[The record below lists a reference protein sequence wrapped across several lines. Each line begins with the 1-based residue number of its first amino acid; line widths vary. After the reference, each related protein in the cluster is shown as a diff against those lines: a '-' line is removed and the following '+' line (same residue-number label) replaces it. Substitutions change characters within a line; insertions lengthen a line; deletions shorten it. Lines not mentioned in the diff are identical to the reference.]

1 MSGTRP
7 PPPLKRLG
15 QHFLIDPNIARNI
28 VSLAALA
35 PTDTVLEIG
44 PGRGILTTQLC
55 QVAAHVTAI
64 EIDPRLSHYLAERY
78 GTSPNLHLVW
88 GDAMKYPLEKLPVGT
103 VVVANLPYYLS
114 TPLLFRLL
122 EQRGR
127 FSRMVLMLQKEVVDR
142 VVAQPGTSPYGILSV
157 MIQYAATATKSF
169 TVPAHCFRPRPEVES
184 AVLLLQM
191 KRDQLLTPEDE
202 RRFVSLVKAAFAHR
216 RKTLVNS
223 LKTQG
228 YPQEVVLRAL
238 RTLALPLAIRA
249 EALSIEQFVALTHLL
264 PP

>member
-1 MSGTRP
+1 M
-7 PPPLKRLG
+7 KRLG

-44 PGRGILTTQLC
+44 PGRGILTAELC
-55 QVAAHVTAI
+55 RVAAHVTAI
-64 EIDPRLSHYLAERY
+64 EIDPRLSNYLAERY
-78 GTSPNLHLVW
+78 GTSPNLHLVC
-88 GDAMKYPLEKLPVGT
+88 GDAMKYPLETLPVGT

-142 VVAQPGTSPYGILSV
+142 VVAEPGTPHYGILSV

-169 TVPAHCFRPRPEVES
+169 TVPTHCFWPRPEVES
-184 AVLLLQM
+184 AVLRLQM
-191 KRDQLLTPEDE
+191 KETLPLILEDE
-202 RRFVSLVKAAFAHR
+202 RRFASLVKAAFAHR

-223 LKTQG
+223 LKNQG
-228 YPQEVVLRAL
+228 YPQELVVKAL
-238 RTLALPLAIRA
+238 QTLALPMAIRA
-249 EALSIEQFVALTHLL
+249 EALSIEQFIALTHLL
-264 PP
+264 SP

>member
-1 MSGTRP
+1 
-7 PPPLKRLG
+7 
-15 QHFLIDPNIARNI
+15 
-28 VSLAALA
+28 
-35 PTDTVLEIG
+35 
-44 PGRGILTTQLC
+44 
-55 QVAAHVTAI
+55 
-64 EIDPRLSHYLAERY
+64 
-78 GTSPNLHLVW
+78 
-88 GDAMKYPLEKLPVGT
+88 MKYPLEKLPVGT